1 MIPIQYFIRYNRGHK
16 NARIESARIITV
28 MLSFASIVRKVIYF
42 ICKATLDNRD
52 HSQRMEK
59 RNSMFFIEA
68 KRIAIVILGSFL
80 LAVSLNFFLINANV
94 YASGFSG
101 AAQLASSVFKDFL
114 NIRISTGI
122 LLLLFNIPVLILG
135 WFKVGKG
142 FTIYSIISVA
152 FATLFLEILP
162 IISLSEDIIL
172 NAVAGG
178 VIGGI
183 GVGLSLK
190 RGASTG
196 GMDIVAMMLSRLH
209 DKPIGIYFLTLNAI
223 VIFMAGI
230 LYEPENALYT
240 MLTLYVTTLVIDAIH
255 TRHEKVTVMIIT
267 HKAEELQLAIHEQL
281 VRGITIIPAKGAYSK
296 EDKNM
301 LYLVITRYELYD
313 LENIINEVD
322 ANAFTNI
329 IQTVGIFGFFRKE
342 GEVVNDIQET
352 K

>member
-1 MIPIQYFIRYNRGHK
+1 
-16 NARIESARIITV
+16 
-28 MLSFASIVRKVIYF
+28 
-42 ICKATLDNRD
+42 
-52 HSQRMEK
+52 
-59 RNSMFFIEA
+59 MFLIEA
-68 KRIAIVILGSFL
+68 KRIAMVIFGSL
-80 LAVSLNFFLINANV
+80 LVAVSLNFFLINANV

-114 NIRISTGI
+114 NIHISTGI
-122 LLLLFNIPVLILG
+122 LLFLLNIPVLILG

-142 FTIYSIISVA
+142 FTIYSILSVI

-162 IISLSEDIIL
+162 ILSLSDDIIL

-178 VIGGI
+178 VVGGA

-196 GMDIVAMMLSRLH
+196 GMDIVAMVLSRLN
-209 DKPIGIYFLTLNAI
+209 DKPIGIYFLTLNAVI
-223 VIFMAGI
+223 IFMAGI

-240 MLTLYVTTLVIDAIH
+240 MLTLYVTTLVIDALH
-255 TRHEKVTVMIIT
+255 TRHEKVTVLIVT
-267 HKAEELQLAIHEQL
+267 HKAEELQHAIHKQL

-301 LYLVITRYELYD
+301 LYLVVTRYELYD

-322 ANAFTNI
+322 TSAFTNI
-329 IQTVGIFGFFRKE
+329 IQTVGKIGRAH
-342 GEVVNDIQET
+342 V
-352 K
+352 